1 MDSKLFSKL
10 KEDKRDIVHSLEIVF
25 KQSGLL
31 GSLYFLS
38 VILLYGNASTLIENI
53 PNLFCSNY
61 VGLFYIL
68 IQ

>member
-1 MDSKLFSKL
+1 MDSELFSKL
-10 KEDKRDIVHSLEIVF
+10 KEDKRDIVQSLEIVF
-25 KQSGLL
+25 KQSGL
-31 GSLYFLS
+31 LS